1 MSIPKL
7 IYDATTITFE
17 LPPTGDNIN
26 EKVSTNARTTLS
38 SNGTEQTQFNY
49 NSQDYVV
56 NFAFL
61 TQALVDE
68 MRTFF
73 LTHGS
78 KGKSFDYF
86 LDKDL
91 VDFETYTLSKKEFS
105 PKRLFPD
112 DAGGFIHDLRLSMRR
127 TL

>member
-1 MSIPKL
+1 MSVPKL
-7 IYDATTITFE
+7 VYDVTTITFE

-26 EKVSTNARTTLS
+26 EQVKSNARTTLS
-38 SNGTEQTQFNY
+38 SNGAEQTQFNY
-49 NSQDYVV
+49 NTQDYVV
-56 NFAFL
+56 NFSFL
-61 TQALVDE
+61 TQVLVDE

-78 KGKSFDYF
+78 KGLSFNYF
-86 LDKDL
+86 IDKDL
-91 VDFETYTLSKKEFS
+91 PAFETYTLSKKEFS